1 MTEIK
6 TSQWGLPTIRHSQH
20 NLTRKS
26 LHIQSRSQWLARAA
40 ATRQRARGS
49 AWCQEEDEGEG
60 GRRRGGRTRGRRR
73 RWRRIGV
80 SRRRG
85 VWRGRGKRGRGK
97 RGRGGE
103 GGERERAREVR
114 DERVSELFW
123 LSCCCCLLPQSSAVI
138 MAASG
143 TLRRPTASFG
153 LSCRDPEQPRFVAFA
168 TLFVSPAGSQFLT
181 CSG

>member
-1 MTEIK
+1 MGTTNNQAFSAQSDSEIPIF
-6 TSQWGLPTIRHSQH
+6 SVS
-20 NLTRKS
+20 S
-26 LHIQSRSQWLARAA
+26 
-40 ATRQRARGS
+40 ARGS

-168 TLFVSPAGSQFLT
+168 TLFDSLSHRLAASF
-181 CSG
+181 